1 VDVLGFPATHF
12 GQGHSGID
20 RPYASGDVNGLHATS
35 VMRRY
40 LAASVCCGVVVA
52 GTAIAIAV
60 VVAHIVARI
69 VTERTERTL
78 DQWWGPLSILLMLW
92 IVRVLAQWLQGRLSQ
107 RGATAVIAEL
117 NGRVLTAATSLPPRE
132 LAACRDEAMVL
143 TTRGLDGLRPY
154 LTRYLP
160 SAVMAALLTPAAVT
174 VMGCYDLRSAV
185 IVLIVLPLV
194 PLFMVLI
201 GLVSAERS
209 AASLQAMST
218 LQSRLLDLIAG
229 LPTLCALGRA
239 EGSARR
245 IDELGAAHHR
255 SAMATLRITF
265 LSALVLELLATLGVA
280 LVAVDVGLRLV
291 FGDVA
296 LATALTALLLAPEVF
311 WPLRRVGA
319 EFHAAQDGKTAAR
332 RAFDLIGRASA
343 EPVVA
348 TGASI
353 TSGGAPSICLD
364 DLSIACRD
372 GMAPHRLSV
381 EAKPGSVTVLTGP
394 NGAGKSSAIEAI
406 LGLTRA
412 TTGRVLISGTGIA
425 ELDLRAWWNQVAWL
439 PQRPVLVAGTLQD
452 NLELF
457 GPIDDLAAACR
468 LSGFDAVL
476 ASLSSGLATVIGRGG
491 TGLSLG
497 ERQRLAL
504 TRVLGSSAPVVLLDE
519 PTAHLDAESEA
530 RVLDAVV
537 ARARAGAT
545 VVVVAHRDSVLAIG
559 DRVVRVN
566 DAMGDERLREEQT
579 VSDERL
585 REEQTVSDERLREE
599 QTIAV

>member
-1 VDVLGFPATHF
+1 VDVLGFSATHF
-12 GQGHSGID
+12 GQGHSGLD
-20 RPYASGDVNGLHATS
+20 RPCTAGDVNGLHATS
-35 VMRRY
+35 AMRRY
-40 LAASVCCGVVVA
+40 LAVAVCCGVMVA

-60 VVAHIVARI
+60 VVAHIVAGI
-69 VTERTERTL
+69 VTDPTSRTL
-78 DQWWGPLSILLMLW
+78 GQWWGALSILLLLW

-160 SAVMAALLTPAAVT
+160 SAVMAAVLTPAAVIVT
-174 VMGCYDLRSAV
+174 ACYDLRSAV
-185 IVLIVLPLV
+185 IVVIALPLV

-209 AASLQAMST
+209 TASLQAMST
-218 LQSRLLDLIAG
+218 LQSRMLDLIAG
-229 LPTLCALGRA
+229 LPTLRALGRA
-239 EGSARR
+239 EGSAAR
-245 IDELGAAHHR
+245 IDELGAAHRR

-296 LATALTALLLAPEVF
+296 LVTALTALLLAPEVF

-332 RAFDLIGRASA
+332 RAFDLIGRTGTGS
-343 EPVVA
+343 VVA
-348 TGASI
+348 TGARM
-353 TSGGAPSICLD
+353 TPGGPPRIWLD
-364 DLSIACRD
+364 DLSIASRD

-381 EAKPGSVTVLTGP
+381 EANPGSVTVLTGP
-394 NGAGKSSAIEAI
+394 NGAGKSSAIEAM
-406 LGLTRA
+406 LGLTRP
-412 TTGRVLISGTGIA
+412 TSGRVVVSGTDVT
-425 ELDLRAWWNQVAWL
+425 ELDLQAWWQRVAWL
-439 PQRPVLVAGTLQD
+439 PQRPVLVAGTLLE

-457 GPIDDLAAACR
+457 GRLDDLEVACR

-476 ASLSSGLATVIGRGG
+476 ASLPSGLGTVIGRGG

-504 TRVLGSSAPVVLLDE
+504 TRVLGSSAPVILLDE
-519 PTAHLDAESEA
+519 PTAHLDADLEA
-530 RVLDAVV
+530 RVLDAIV
-537 ARARAGAT
+537 ARARTGAT
-545 VVVVAHRDSVLAIG
+545 VVVVGHRDSVVAIG
-559 DRVVRVN
+559 DRVVRLN
-566 DAMGDERLREEQT
+566 DAVPDECLREGQI
-579 VSDERL
+579 L
-585 REEQTVSDERLREE
+585 
-599 QTIAV
+599 AV